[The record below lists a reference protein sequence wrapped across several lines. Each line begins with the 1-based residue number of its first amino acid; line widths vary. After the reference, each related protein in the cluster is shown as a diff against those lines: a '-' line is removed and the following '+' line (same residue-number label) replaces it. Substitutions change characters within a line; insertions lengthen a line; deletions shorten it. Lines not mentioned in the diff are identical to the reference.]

1 MIVYEIKSP
10 YIFYHFGF
18 EYDNVIDTDS
28 IYCKKSSLKI
38 LDYFLNY
45 YKLYFNEHV
54 INFFHNFCSIPK
66 CEFSYDYQ
74 VETVSLLFRY
84 LFQNQLMQIE
94 KFTLNYL
101 EFLILDK
108 VLRPKIA

>member
-108 VLRPKIA
+108 VIFY